1 MKTRQIDLCLVDRAD
16 VLILSDNHSDLLLP
30 SSPRVQRAST
40 ARNGGISTDTL
51 LAEHGLSLLI
61 TVETQGKTHAL
72 LLDSGY
78 TDIAVPHNLDY
89 LGIGLEKLEAVVIS
103 HGHMD
108 HFGALEEVIQ
118 RAPAGIE
125 LVLHPDVFNSR
136 VLDIPAEG
144 TLSFPPFPSKED
156 LAKWG
161 ARVIENQGPL
171 LLAGEQILVTGE
183 VERSTSFEKGFP
195 GAKFRQDK
203 ELVPDSFRD
212 DQSLVIHIKDKGL
225 AVISGCAH
233 SGIINSIQQAK
244 RLTGVE
250 EVFAVIGGFHLS
262 GPAMAPAVA
271 PTIEALKQISP
282 SLICPMHCSGFQAV
296 SALSQALPDS
306 FVLSSVGSR
315 ILL

>member
-1 MKTRQIDLCLVDRAD
+1 MKTKQIDLCPVDKAE
-16 VLILSDNHSDLLLP
+16 VLILSDNHSDVLLP
-30 SSPRVQRAST
+30 SSDLVQRSSLAPNRAIPS
-40 ARNGGISTDTL
+40 NTL

-61 TVETQGKTHAL
+61 TVEMDGHSRSI

-89 LGIGLEKLEAVVIS
+89 LGIGLEDLEAVVLS

-108 HFGALEEVIQ
+108 HFGALQEVLK

-125 LVLHPDVFNSR
+125 LVLHPDVFTSR
-136 VLDIPAEG
+136 VLDIPTG
-144 TLSFPPFPSKED
+144 GHLSFPPFPPKKT
-156 LAKWG
+156 LAEWG
-161 ARVIENQGPL
+161 ARVVENQDPL
-171 LLAGEQILVTGE
+171 LLAGGQVLVTGE
-183 VERSTSFEKGFP
+183 VERSTPFEKGFP
-195 GAKFRQDK
+195 GAKFRQGD
-203 ELVPDSFRD
+203 EFVPDTFRD

-233 SGIINSIQQAK
+233 SGIINSIGQAR
-244 RLTGVE
+244 RLTGVND
-250 EVFAVIGGFHLS
+250 VFAVIGGFHLS

-271 PTIEALKQISP
+271 PTIEELKKMAPALV
-282 SLICPMHCSGFQAV
+282 CPMHCSGFPAI
-296 SALSQALPDS
+296 SALSRALPES